1 MVTHMH
7 MLILG
12 NSCSF
17 IFSLMPLSIPNG
29 PIVRCLA
36 QEHLKGEGR
45 EETSALLLNFTSCSV
60 YSTRQPCDHRVT
72 SLTVRPLCHMEKY
85 STRDLKVNTSLVS
98 FCSGQA
104 FNRNSSCASSPLGPG
119 KWKDIIQIIKSV
131 WRGWRGWRI
140 VRNSAN
146 ITQVKNSL
154 LIESVSV
161 PSSGYYTHLTLCT
174 GENVDSQCEL

>member
-1 MVTHMH
+1 MP
-7 MLILG
+7 
-12 NSCSF
+12 CSWT
-17 IFSLMPLSIPNG
+17 L
-29 PIVRCLA
+29 
-36 QEHLKGEGR
+36 EGWS
-45 EETSALLLNFTSCSV
+45 SALLLNFTSCSV
-60 YSTRQPCDHRVT
+60 YSNWRPCDHRVT

-131 WRGWRGWRI
+131 RRGWRI

-154 LIESVSV
+154 LIESVRV
-161 PSSGYYTHLTLCT
+161 PSSGYYTHLTLLYRGKFRLPMWT
-174 GENVDSQCEL
+174 LASYHFR